1 MKKLAIFGLTA
12 TILLFT
18 LLFIT
23 GTASAA
29 PKNANDPCVPA
40 TDTCPSGYACLP
52 DTATTFKCQYGIAIT
67 PPAGKG
73 FADLGSF
80 VGNVLVLVFGLG
92 ILIVLVMLIWGAFE
106 WITSGGDKEAV
117 GKARNRI
124 INALI
129 GMAVLAIAFA
139 LATVASQ
146 FTGIDIRNITIPT
159 PPKPT

>member
-1 MKKLAIFGLTA
+1 MKKIAIFGLTA
-12 TILLFT
+12 TILLFA
-18 LLFIT
+18 LLFFT
-23 GTASAA
+23 DTASAV
-29 PKNANDPCVPA
+29 PIGPDGTCTSTGDPCV
-40 TDTCPSGYACLP
+40 SGYACLP
-52 DTATTFKCQYGIAIT
+52 DTPTTFKCQPGIAIT

-73 FADLGSF
+73 FADLGGF

-146 FTGIDIRNITIPT
+146 FTGIDIRKIVIPT
-159 PPKPT
+159 PGP